1 MTGQPF
7 IQLRHVVREYPQLD
21 GRPALVALDDIN
33 LDIHKGSFTCI
44 VGESGCG
51 KTSLLR
57 LLAGLDTAAS
67 GSILFDGKSVN
78 GPNEKCGMVFQ
89 KNSLFPWLTVRE
101 NVAFGPKRTGHYKG
115 NEKQIDE
122 LLRMVRI
129 EAFAESYPA
138 QLSGGMQ
145 QRVALAQSLANK
157 PETLLL
163 DEPLSALDAFTR
175 MHLQD
180 ELLRL
185 WQLNNNTVVM
195 ITHDIDEAIYL
206 ADTIVLISP
215 RPGRI
220 SSIEENKMSYP
231 RDRTSDA
238 FLKLRNQLL
247 IQLSCAK

>member
-7 IQLRHVVREYPQLD
+7 VQLRHVVREYPQLD

-101 NVAFGPKRTGHYKG
+101 NVAFGPKRTGRYKG

-157 PETLLL
+157 QC
-163 DEPLSALDAFTR
+163 F
-175 MHLQD
+175 
-180 ELLRL
+180 RL
-185 WQLNNNTVVM
+185 ICPV
-195 ITHDIDEAIYL
+195 AC
-206 ADTIVLISP
+206 
-215 RPGRI
+215 
-220 SSIEENKMSYP
+220 K
-231 RDRTSDA
+231 
-238 FLKLRNQLL
+238 
-247 IQLSCAK
+247 